1 MRLICGCLRLDGAP
15 ASEDMVRRMVAQMA
29 IGRLRPAVA
38 TRVDGPVGLAVLDF
52 SVEGRLNLPE
62 RPGSMMAADV
72 RLDEPAALAATLGR
86 QASESDDALLGAA
99 LQSFGPDGLDRVLGD
114 FAFASWDAS
123 RQTLT
128 CGRDI
133 FGVRPFVHVYRP
145 GELFAFASLP
155 KALYGGGIVAPQID
169 QMAVMRRLAYV
180 ARAEDDLVAGLTRLP
195 AAHYLQV
202 SRSGLILRRYFQF
215 DRRALAMRRC
225 TAEEAADGLRR
236 LVDQAVACRLPKAG
250 AVGAHLS
257 GGLDSSSVAVLAA
270 RRLRAEGRRL
280 HAFSVL
286 DRLRN
291 DVKVEDETEFV
302 RAVLDQEP
310 DIDWTP
316 VRPQPLSMTT
326 DRRFELDRLVPY
338 SEDAPQMAIGALAE
352 GKRLHIMLSGW
363 GGDEAASYS
372 GTGFLYDLFRR
383 GRWQTLAREIKALKR
398 ERGWPRWQ
406 TVRAQL
412 LWQLAPRV
420 FTQAVKRLL
429 GRDHSLVEQ
438 IHSLLTDQVRSQVGR
453 PPDKAFSH
461 RIDEDRI
468 ARISSPHI
476 ARIAEEHALIGAR
489 NGLAFAFPLL
499 DRRVVEFALSLPHR
513 FFLRDGVGRRVF
525 RDSMHGVLPK
535 PVRLRQ
541 RKLAPMPSRRIDF
554 AESKDKM
561 LDKVEAVAKSVSV
574 CRLIDT
580 ARLRREIAR
589 FPSPESCREQLL
601 EDQPSADL
609 RRMNAAISVLV
620 AAEYIAQNGED

>member
-15 ASEDMVRRMVAQMA
+15 ASEDMVGRMVAQMA
-29 IGRLRPAVA
+29 VGRLLPGLA
-38 TRVDGPVGLAVLDF
+38 TKVDGPVGLAVLDF
-52 SVEGRLNLPE
+52 CIEGRQSLPE
-62 RPGSMMAADV
+62 RPGTIMAADV
-72 RLDEPAALAATLGR
+72 RLDEPAALAAALGR
-86 QASESDDALLGAA
+86 QPSESEDALLDTA

-114 FAFASWDAS
+114 FAFASWDGP

-128 CGRDI
+128 CGRDV
-133 FGVRPFVHVYRP
+133 FGVRPFVYVYRP

-155 KALYGGGIVAPQID
+155 GALHGGGFVARKID

-215 DRRALAMRRC
+215 DRRALATRQC
-225 TAEEAADGLRR
+225 TAEEAADELRR

-250 AVGAHLS
+250 AVGSHLS
-257 GGLDSSSVAVLAA
+257 GGLDSSSVAVLAT
-270 RRLRAEGRRL
+270 RKLRAEGRRL

-291 DVKVEDETEFV
+291 DVKVEDEAEFV

-326 DRRFELDRLVPY
+326 DRCFELDRLVPY

-363 GGDEAASYS
+363 GGDEAASYN
-372 GTGFLYDLFRR
+372 GTGLLYDLFRR
-383 GRWQTLAREIKALKR
+383 GLWKTLAREIKALER

-406 TVRAQL
+406 TVRGQL
-412 LWQLAPRV
+412 LWQLAPRA
-420 FTQAVKRLL
+420 FNQAVKRLL
-429 GRDHSLVEQ
+429 GRDSLVEQ
-438 IHSLLTDQVRSQVGR
+438 IHSMLTDQVRSQVGR
-453 PPDKAFSH
+453 PPDKVFSH

-468 ARISSPHI
+468 LRISSPHI
-476 ARIAEEHALIGAR
+476 ARIAEEYALIGAR

-499 DRRVVEFALSLPHR
+499 DRRVVEFALSLPHYL
-513 FFLRDGVGRRVF
+513 FLRDGVGRRVF
-525 RDSMHGVLPK
+525 RDSMHGVLPT
-535 PVRLRQ
+535 PVRLRH

-554 AESKDKM
+554 AESKDKL
-561 LDKVEAVAKSVSV
+561 LDKVEAVAKSASV

-580 ARLRREIAR
+580 ARLRQEIAR
-589 FPSPESCREQLL
+589 FPSPQSCREQLL
-601 EDQPSADL
+601 EDRPSADL